1 MSKTKRRRKGRGRED
16 EDEDG
21 QKALRLRQAPGFS
34 TALGGVLMVHYG

>member
-16 EDEDG
+16 EDG
-21 QKALRLRQAPGFS
+21 QKALRLWQAPGFS